1 MSNLSMNIP
10 HQLGKEEA
18 LNRIQSVLKNV
29 EAKFGNQISD
39 LQQDWQGN
47 TGNFSFRVMNMPV
60 SGILTVNDN
69 DVALDSKLPMAAA
82 MFQGKIKSVIL
93 EEARKVLS

>member
-1 MSNLSMNIP
+1 MSNLSMSIP

-18 LNRIQSVLKNV
+18 LNRMHSVLKNV
-29 EAKFGNQISD
+29 EAKFGNQVSD
-39 LQQDWQGN
+39 LQQDWQSN

-60 SGILTVNDN
+60 SGTLTVNDN
-69 DVALDSKLPMAAA
+69 DVALDSKLPAAAA
-82 MFQGKIKSVIL
+82 MFQGKIKSIIL

>member
-1 MSNLSMNIP
+1 MSNLSMSIP

-29 EAKFGNQISD
+29 EAKFGNQVSD
-39 LQQDWQGN
+39 LQQDWQSN

-60 SGILTVNDN
+60 SGTLIVNDN
-69 DVALDSKLPMAAA
+69 DVALDS
-82 MFQGKIKSVIL
+82 
-93 EEARKVLS
+93 

>member
-1 MSNLSMNIP
+1 MSNLSMSIP

-29 EAKFGNQISD
+29 EAKFGSQVSD
-39 LQQDWQGN
+39 LQQDWQSN

-60 SGILTVNDN
+60 SGTLTVNDN

-82 MFQGKIKSVIL
+82 MFQGKIKSIIL

>member
-1 MSNLSMNIP
+1 MSIP

-29 EAKFGNQISD
+29 EAKFGNQVSD
-39 LQQDWQGN
+39 LQQDWQSN

-60 SGILTVNDN
+60 SGTLIVNDN
-69 DVALDSKLPMAAA
+69 DVALDLPAAAA
-82 MFQGKIKSVIL
+82 MFQGKIKSIIL